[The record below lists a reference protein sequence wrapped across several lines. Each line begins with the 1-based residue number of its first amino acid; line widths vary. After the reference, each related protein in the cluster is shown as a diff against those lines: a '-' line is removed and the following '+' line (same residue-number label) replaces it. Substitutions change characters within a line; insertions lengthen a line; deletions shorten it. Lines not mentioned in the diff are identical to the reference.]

1 LKTSTIILAGGPSRR
16 FGEDKGLAL
25 LAGKP
30 LIAHIADRVD
40 GLTDEIITVVSSPHQ
55 REAVTRILDGRVR
68 VVVDELDVR
77 SPLVG
82 AAAGFRNARG
92 EYSLLLPCDTP
103 FVSREV
109 LSLLLEISPGVNAVI
124 PRWPN
129 GYVEPLQAVYR
140 TRRALQA
147 AEETIRMGRLDM
159 RSMISLLR
167 RVRYVSTLVL
177 KQLDPNL
184 TTFFNLNTPQD
195 LRRAEI
201 LLQRG

>member
-1 LKTSTIILAGGPSRR
+1 M
-16 FGEDKGLAL
+16 
-25 LAGKP
+25 
-30 LIAHIADRVD
+30 
-40 GLTDEIITVVSSPHQ
+40 
-55 REAVTRILDGRVR
+55 
-68 VVVDELDVR
+68 
-77 SPLVG
+77 G

-147 AEETIRMGRLDM
+147 AEEAIRMGRLDM